1 MQESSSL
8 AAALTV
14 VAGGVLHGSFALPM
28 KKMSAWKWENTWLI
42 YSISGLVALPLLLAW
57 ITVPSFTSAVAAAS
71 PATLA
76 LIVACGVGWGAG
88 STLFGVAI
96 DRVGMALT
104 FAIVLG
110 ITSSLGSLLPLL
122 IQNPEEL
129 FSRRGQILLA
139 GLALVIAGILLCSKA
154 GALRERIQNPQPSQG
169 ARRGSAFTGL
179 LICIASGVLS
189 PALNFGFVFGE
200 PLKQE
205 AIRLGARADFAGNA
219 LWALALAGGFF
230 VNAGYAVYLLGKNR
244 TWSAYSGAD
253 AHAWYW
259 AGAALMGFL
268 WYMGVS
274 IYGMGAAAM
283 GRLGGVLGWPIF
295 MSTVIILANVWGAVT
310 GEWKGAGAQAMR
322 LMWAGVAIL
331 VAAIAVI
338 AQAN

>member
-28 KKMSAWKWENTWLI
+28 KKMSAWKWENTWLV
-42 YSISGLVALPLLLAW
+42 YSISGLVVLPWLLAVL
-57 ITVPSFTSAVAAAS
+57 TVPPFAEAVAATSA
-71 PATLA
+71 ATLA
-76 LIVACGVGWGAG
+76 LIVLCGVGWGAG
-88 STLFGVAI
+88 STLFGLAI

-122 IQNPEEL
+122 IQNPSEL
-129 FSRRGQILLA
+129 FARRGQILLA
-139 GLALVIAGILLCSKA
+139 GLALVVAGIIVCSKA
-154 GALRERIQNPQPSQG
+154 GALRERARSPQPAAG
-169 ARRGSAFTGL
+169 GRRGGVFTGL

-200 PLKQE
+200 PLNQE
-205 AIRLGARADFAGNA
+205 AIRLGASQDFAGNA
-219 LWALALAGGFF
+219 LWALALGGGFF

-244 TWSAYSGAD
+244 TWSAYSSAD
-253 AHAWYW
+253 ARGWYW
-259 AGAALMGFL
+259 LGAALMGCL

-283 GRLGGVLGWPIF
+283 GPLGGVLGWPIF
-295 MSTVIILANVWGAVT
+295 MSTVIIMANFWGAAT
-310 GEWKGAGAQAMR
+310 GEWKGAGAQATRM
-322 LMWAGVAIL
+322 MWSGVAIL
-331 VAAIAVI
+331 IAAIAVI

>member
-28 KKMSAWKWENTWLI
+28 KKMSAWKWENTWLV

-57 ITVPSFTSAVAAAS
+57 LTVPSFLEAVAAAS

-154 GALRERIQNPQPSQG
+154 GALRERNQNSQPSQG
-169 ARRGSAFTGL
+169 ARRGGAFTGL

-244 TWSAYSGAD
+244 TWSAYSGVD

>member
-1 MQESSSL
+1 MQESSSF

-42 YSISGLVALPLLLAW
+42 YSISGLVVLPLLLAW
-57 ITVPSFTSAVAAAS
+57 ITVPSFTGAVAAAS

-154 GALRERIQNPQPSQG
+154 GALRERNQNPQPSQG
-169 ARRGSAFTGL
+169 ARRGGAFTGF

-205 AIRLGARADFAGNA
+205 AVRLGARADFAGNA

-253 AHAWYW
+253 ARAWYW

-322 LMWAGVAIL
+322 LMGAGVAIL

>member
-1 MQESSSL
+1 MQESASL
-8 AAALTV
+8 TAALTV

-28 KKMSAWKWENTWLI
+28 KKMAAWKWENTWLV
-42 YSISGLVALPLLLAW
+42 YSISGLVVLPLLLALA
-57 ITVPSFTSAVAAAS
+57 TVPSFFEAVASTSA
-71 PATLA
+71 ATLA
-76 LIVACGVGWGAG
+76 LIVLCGVGWGAG
-88 STLFGVAI
+88 STLFGLAI

-122 IQNPEEL
+122 IQNPSEL

-139 GLALVIAGILLCSKA
+139 GLALVILGIILCSKA
-154 GALRERIQNPQPSQG
+154 GALRERAQNPQAPP
-169 ARRGSAFTGL
+169 RRGTFTGL

-205 AIRLGARADFAGNA
+205 AIRLGASPDFAGNA
-219 LWALALAGGFF
+219 LWALALGGGFF
-230 VNAGYAVYLLGKNR
+230 VNAGYAVYLLGRNR
-244 TWSAYSGAD
+244 TWCVYSSAEARG
-253 AHAWYW
+253 WYW

-268 WYMGVS
+268 WYIGVS

-283 GRLGGVLGWPIF
+283 GPLGGVLGWPIF
-295 MSTVIILANVWGAVT
+295 MSTVIIMANVWGAAT

-322 LMWAGVAIL
+322 LMWTGVCIL

>member
-1 MQESSSL
+1 MQESASL
-8 AAALTV
+8 TAALTV

-28 KKMSAWKWENTWLI
+28 KKMAAWKWENTWLI
-42 YSISGLVALPLLLAW
+42 YSISGLVVLPLLLALL
-57 ITVPSFTSAVAAAS
+57 TVPPFTKAVAATS

-76 LIVACGVGWGAG
+76 LIVLCGVGWGAG
-88 STLFGVAI
+88 STLFGLAI

-122 IQNPEEL
+122 IQDPSEL
-129 FSRRGQILLA
+129 FSRRGQILLI

-154 GALRERIQNPQPSQG
+154 GALRERAQNPQTA
-169 ARRGSAFTGL
+169 ARRGTFTGL

-205 AIRLGARADFAGNA
+205 AIRLGASADFAGNA
-219 LWALALAGGFF
+219 LWALALGGGFF
-230 VNAGYAVYLLGKNR
+230 VNAGYAVYLLGRNR
-244 TWSAYSGAD
+244 TWGVYASPGARG
-253 AHAWYW
+253 WYW

-268 WYMGVS
+268 WYIGVS

-295 MSTVIILANVWGAVT
+295 MSTVIIMANVWGAAT

-322 LMWAGVAIL
+322 LMWAGVLIL